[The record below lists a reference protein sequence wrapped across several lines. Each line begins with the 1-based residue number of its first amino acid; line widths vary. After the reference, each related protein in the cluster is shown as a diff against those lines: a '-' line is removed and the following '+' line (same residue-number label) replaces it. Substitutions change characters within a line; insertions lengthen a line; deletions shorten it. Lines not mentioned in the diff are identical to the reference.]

1 MKRLITIAAL
11 GLAALGADVLA
22 DGQPT
27 PPANAPVPATTAA
40 TLNQNAARSMGGGAG
55 AQQKPQT
62 AAGLNKAE
70 GANDLHKSEGANDHH
85 N

>member
-1 MKRLITIAAL
+1 MKQLITIVAL
-11 GLAALGADVLA
+11 GLTALAADVLA
-22 DGQPT
+22 DGQPAR
-27 PPANAPVPATTAA
+27 PANAPVPASTAP
-40 TLNQNAARSMGGGAG
+40 TLNQNAARSMAGGAA

-70 GANDLHKSEGANDHH
+70 GADDLHKSEGANDRH

>member
-1 MKRLITIAAL
+1 MKQLIAIVAL
-11 GLAALGADVLA
+11 GLTALAADVLA
-22 DGQPT
+22 DGQPAQ
-27 PPANAPVPATTAA
+27 PANAPVPASTAP
-40 TLNQNAARSMGGGAG
+40 TLNQNAARSMGAA

-70 GANDLHKSEGANDHH
+70 GADDLHKSEGANDRH